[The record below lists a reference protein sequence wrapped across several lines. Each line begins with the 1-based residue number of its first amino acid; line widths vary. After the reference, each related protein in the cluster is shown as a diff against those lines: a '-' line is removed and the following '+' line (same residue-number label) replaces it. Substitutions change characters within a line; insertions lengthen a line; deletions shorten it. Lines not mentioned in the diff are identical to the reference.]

1 MEKYNF
7 YKNRVEE
14 NKRFKSD
21 EPPWLPFELSRDE
34 QFPMLKRD
42 EDHQSTGTIK
52 RGEEYNPS
60 EALIH
65 AVNVALM
72 LHKPLLLTGAP
83 GTGKSDLAWHLADH
97 FGWGEVEHFAT
108 RTDSVATDLLYRYD
122 SLAHFQKVNI
132 KIEGSEELTA
142 AKIEEMFIT
151 YVALGRAIRD
161 SSGQN
166 DEGVPRRR
174 VVLIDEIDKA
184 PRDLPNDILTIIE
197 EMSFEVPQLKTA
209 DGIQFPSKEKPIYKK
224 TGNDELKPVVILTSN
239 SEKTLPEAF
248 LRRCV
253 FFHIQMPGAIE
264 LMEILLAKQS
274 ILPDISKQEGG
285 EFIKL
290 FFSISDLV
298 KGKKPATHELILW
311 IWWMRRHGF
320 SPNDLYQFDKT
331 SEHAKTLL
339 SGISVLA
346 KEADDWK
353 RVTEAITSN
362 TLK

>member
-1 MEKYNF
+1 MEQYNF
-7 YKNRVEE
+7 YKNRAEE
-14 NKRFKSD
+14 NKSFKLEEKKS
-21 EPPWLPFELSRDE
+21 LPFELSPDE
-34 QFPMLKRD
+34 QFPMIKR
-42 EDHQSTGTIK
+42 EDPQSKGTLK

-60 EALIH
+60 ESLKH

-83 GTGKSDLAWHLADH
+83 GTGKSDLAYHLAYH
-97 FGWGEVEHFAT
+97 FGWGKVEHFVT

-122 SLAHFQKVNI
+122 SLAHFQKVNTQQECS
-132 KIEGSEELTA
+132 KELTA
-142 AKIEEMFIT
+142 AKIEKMFIT

-166 DEGVPRRR
+166 DEGVPSRR

-209 DGIQFPSKEKPIYKK
+209 DGIQYPSKEKPIYKK

-253 FFHIQMPGAIE
+253 FFHIQMPGSIE
-264 LMEILLAKQS
+264 LMEILLAKKS
-274 ILPDISKQEGG
+274 ILRDLTKAESS

-290 FFSISDLV
+290 FFTISDLV

-320 SPNDLYQFDKT
+320 TTNDIYQFDKT
-331 SEHAKTLL
+331 FANAETLL
-339 SGISVLA
+339 SGISVLV

-353 RVTEAITSN
+353 KVTETITSN

>member
-1 MEKYNF
+1 MEQYNF
-7 YKNRVEE
+7 YKNRAEE
-14 NKRFKSD
+14 NKTVNAD
-21 EPPWLPFELSRDE
+21 EKNELPFTLKADE
-34 QFPMLKRD
+34 QFPLTR
-42 EDHQSTGTIK
+42 
-52 RGEEYNPS
+52 RGEGYKPS
-60 EALIH
+60 EALIR

-72 LHKPLLLTGAP
+72 LQKPLLLTGLP
-83 GTGKSDLAWHLADH
+83 GTGKSDLAWHRASH
-97 FGWGEVEHFAT
+97 FGWGEVEFFAT
-108 RTDSVATDLLYRYD
+108 RTDSVADDLLYRYD
-122 SLAHFQKVNI
+122 SLAHFQRVNI
-132 KIEGSEELTA
+132 QKKFISVLTA
-142 AKIEEMFIT
+142 TQIEKMFIS
-151 YVALGRAIRD
+151 YVALGRAICD
-161 SSGQN
+161 SIGHN

-209 DGIQFPSKEKPIYKK
+209 NGNEKAIYKK
-224 TGNDELKPVVILTSN
+224 SGNKEFKPVVILTSN

-253 FFHIQMPGAIE
+253 FFHIEMPDARQ

-274 ILPDISKQEGG
+274 ILPGISEQESR

-290 FFSISDLV
+290 FFAITELV

-311 IWWMRRHGF
+311 IWWMKKHRF
-320 SPNDLYQFDKT
+320 TPEDICAFD
-331 SEHAKTLL
+331 EEGVQAKTLL

-353 RVTEAITSN
+353 KVTEAIKSHTF
-362 TLK
+362 KGK